1 MTVSYFMSPEWMIDG
16 TGSPCRKNA
25 AIGIQGETIVSIVD
39 STEIREK
46 SQDDSFPRVVD
57 LRGFTV
63 LPCLVDSHVHLVM
76 SGSNDPEVR
85 ERQLVSGY
93 SEAGDRIQHHL
104 QEHFRYG
111 VLAVRDGGDRHGY
124 TLRYRDNLNG
134 PSRSSYVSAIFAGK
148 AWHREGRYGGLIG
161 RVPIKS
167 KGIAESVA
175 LEGVKS
181 DVIKVVNSG
190 LNSLREFGKQ
200 TLPQFGFQEFKDLL
214 NMARRLE
221 KKVMVHANGIEPVS
235 IPVDAG
241 CDSIEHGF
249 FMGRE
254 NLEKM
259 AEKGIFWVPTAVTME
274 AYSRLMKDDPKI
286 SDNARRNLDHQLE
299 QIRIARECGV
309 RTAMGTDAGS
319 PGVDHGKAVIEEMKL
334 FMDAGYS
341 LEEAVMCATSAGADL
356 SGFTAIGQLK
366 PGMNAGFLVVP
377 GPPSK
382 LPDSLESI
390 QMIWC
395 NGKMVYEKY
404 AVTPDPSGDQDHR
417 MDK

>member
-1 MTVSYFMSPEWMIDG
+1 MTISYFVSPEWMIDG

-39 STEIREK
+39 STEIRNNN
-46 SQDDSFPRVVD
+46 QDEPFPHVVD

-63 LPCLVDSHVHLVM
+63 LPCMVDSHVHLVM
-76 SGSNDPEVR
+76 SGTHNPEAR
-85 ERQLVSGY
+85 ERQLISGY

-104 QEHFRYG
+104 HEHFRYG
-111 VLAVRDGGDRHGY
+111 VLAVRDGGDSHGY
-124 TLRYRDNLNG
+124 TLRYRDNVHD
-134 PSRSSYVSAIFAGK
+134 PSRLPYVSAVFAGK
-148 AWHREGRYGGLIG
+148 AWHRKGRYGSLIG
-161 RVPIKS
+161 RFPAGNKN
-167 KGIAESVA
+167 IAESVGR
-175 LEGVKS
+175 EGGKS

-200 TLPQFGFQEFKDLL
+200 TLPQFCFQEFKDLL

-221 KKVMVHANGIEPVS
+221 KKVMVHANGIDPVS

-254 NLEKM
+254 NLSKM

-274 AYSRLMKDDPKI
+274 AYSRLMKDDPVI
-286 SDNARRNLDHQLE
+286 SDNAQRNRDHQLE

-309 RTAMGTDAGS
+309 RTAIGTDAGS
-319 PGVDHGKAVIEEMKL
+319 PGVDHGKAVMQEMKL
-334 FMDAGYS
+334 FMDAGYP
-341 LEEAVMCATSAGADL
+341 LEEAVMCATSVGADL
-356 SGFTAIGQLK
+356 SGFTEFGQLK
-366 PGMNAGFLVVP
+366 PGMNASLVIVP

-382 LPDSLESI
+382 LPDSLEFI
-390 QMIWC
+390 EMIFR
-395 NGKMVYEKY
+395 NGRMVYEK
-404 AVTPDPSGDQDHR
+404 TQRQDPYG
-417 MDK
+417 M